1 MRRAL
6 LVAALVAWVA
16 VPAAHADGD
25 PASDYLYTQ
34 QVFVPFDIKA
44 STQALGDL
52 QRTVAG
58 ATQAGFRI
66 RVAVIGSAYDLGAVP
81 VLWRKPRAYAR
92 FLGAELAFV
101 YKGRLLIV
109 MPNGFGFYW
118 RGHPVTRE
126 YATLAG
132 VSIEPG
138 AEGIV
143 RAAQHAVSQLAAAAG
158 VKVAGASPP
167 HSTATRDRLIIFLA
181 SAAAVALALLAR
193 VLLRRRRA

>member
-1 MRRAL
+1 MRWAL
-6 LVAALVAWVA
+6 LVAALVLGVA
-16 VPAAHADGD
+16 APVAHADGD

-66 RVAVIGSAYDLGAVP
+66 RVAVIGSPYDLGAVP
-81 VLWRKPRAYAR
+81 ALWRKPRTYAR

-126 YATLAG
+126 YGTLAG

-158 VKVAGASPP
+158 VQVAAASPP
-167 HSTATRDRLIIFLA
+167 HSTANRDRLIILL
-181 SAAAVALALLAR
+181 AAAALVVLALLVR
-193 VLLRRRRA
+193 LLLRRRRT